1 MASRTLYGYLDLSA
15 ALCWVVLATG
25 AVALPL
31 GGIPR
36 LVLVVP
42 VAIFVPG
49 YALVSIA
56 YPTAGGPP
64 DESTLGRSEIGL
76 RETFARGDHAVGSV
90 ERVALALLWS
100 IVLVPSVA
108 LAVHLSPYPIET
120 GPILLGVFG
129 TTFALLVVA
138 FASRAR
144 HPEDERYAPSL
155 PARSNRSSGGLDP
168 QPARS
173 GASILLA
180 VSLLVLSS
188 SVAYALVAPPQGE
201 GFTELYVQSGDVTN
215 ETTAL
220 YPSTLVQGETQPF
233 EFGVTNRE
241 GDPVTYGYAVA
252 FQRIDGTGDDA
263 EVLAETE
270 VERGTFELGDGA
282 TRNVTAQVT
291 PETTGEDYR
300 VVVLLYRGPPPS
312 NPDADGAYRSLRLPV
327 DVLAEESAD
336 DAAARDA
343 RVAG

>member
-1 MASRTLYGYLDLSA
+1 MASRTLYGYLDLAA
-15 ALCWVVLATG
+15 ALGWVALAAG

-31 GGIPR
+31 RGIPR

-56 YPTAGGPP
+56 YPTGGGPP

-76 RETFARGDHAVGSV
+76 RETFARGDHAIGSV

-100 IVLVPSVA
+100 VVLVPSVA
-108 LAVHLSPYPIET
+108 LAVHLSPHPIET
-120 GPILLGVFG
+120 EPILIGVFG
-129 TTFALLVVA
+129 TTLALLVGA

-144 HPEDERYAPSL
+144 HSEDERYAPSL
-155 PARSNRSSGGLDP
+155 PTRSKRASGGLDP
-168 QPARS
+168 APTRS
-173 GASILLA
+173 GASVLLA

-201 GFTELYVQSGDVTN
+201 AFTELYVRSGDVTS

-220 YPSTLVQGETQPF
+220 YPSELVRGEPRPV

-241 GDPVTYGYAVA
+241 DGPVTYGYAVA
-252 FQRIDGTGDDA
+252 VQRIDGAGDDA

-270 VERGTFELGDGA
+270 VERGTFDLADGE
-282 TRNVTAQVT
+282 TRNVTATVT
-291 PETTGEDYR
+291 PEATGEDYR
-300 VVVLLYRGPPPS
+300 IVVLLYLGPPPS
-312 NPDADGAYRSLRLPV
+312 SPDVDGAYRSLRLPV
-327 DVLAEESAD
+327 DVVADGSAD
-336 DAAARDA
+336 EPTARDT